1 MLPLKGDE
9 EEVKEGKGL
18 RILTSNKLLARLPVS
33 LAQIKEIR
41 KLIDLLY
48 EYTEINRKSYSNLI
62 KPL

>member
-33 LAQIKEIR
+33 LAQVKEIR

>member
-1 MLPLKGDE
+1 MLPLKDDE

-33 LAQIKEIR
+33 LAQIKQI
-41 KLIDLLY
+41 KKILDLLY
-48 EYTEINRKSYSNLI
+48 EYIEITRKFYSNLI